1 MYCLAPKIKWKNKK
15 GLCYRHNKRQ
25 RFPTGFCW
33 DLLNCSMYRFFTGWH
48 IFLSR
53 QCFIIKSDNE
63 PRDSPQNSGAGEK
76 QRTLSKFLGQAVPA
90 VLCRPTF
97 AIFHQGFITT
107 YVEQFDQWRLFF
119 FLALVVFDILPLLHL
134 QQKYHRNYAHT
145 AWLFEFEE
153 ISAECFHSCFP

>member
-107 YVEQFDQWRLFF
+107 YVEQFDQWRLIFF
-119 FLALVVFDILPLLHL
+119 SPGSIWYTGSTPSA
-134 QQKYHRNYAHT
+134 T
-145 AWLFEFEE
+145 E
-153 ISAECFHSCFP
+153 ISQELCTYSMAFWIWGNKCWVFS